1 MPGRLREQ
9 RIIFKEKTESGYI
22 IDHSNNSDIPLVIT
36 LESELFDPGQDENK
50 TNRRNDASIQ
60 PGHLNLIND

>member
-1 MPGRLREQ
+1 MSRELYLKRKHQ
-9 RIIFKEKTESGYI
+9 TESSYI

>member
-1 MPGRLREQ
+1 MSRELYLKRKHQ
-9 RIIFKEKTESGYI
+9 TESSYI
-22 IDHSNNSDIPLVIT
+22 IAHSNNSDIPLVIT